1 MRDDKQW
8 NGGAKAS
15 KLNHEGKKV
24 VREVLSQASS
34 QHIEN
39 EPNEGLEQIATHHPS
54 APSKEGHG
62 VPEDE
67 KEVQDKK
74 ETSDKTAGA
83 RYIPCPSPEDPRER
97 LATKQYPAAQ
107 DSD

>member
-1 MRDDKQW
+1 LRDDKQW

-74 ETSDKTAGA
+74 ETSDKTQTTAGGSRAA
-83 RYIPCPSPEDPRER
+83 RLKSRASLYS
-97 LATKQYPAAQ
+97 